1 MSPSAGATHTQTKSK
16 NPVSGSHAQH
26 GYRFLK
32 EFLSRPGRIG
42 AVAPSSPRLCK
53 RMVQMVDLA
62 PARVVVE
69 YGPGTGV
76 CTDAI
81 LPALPRG
88 CRFFAVELNPSF
100 AQIWRNRHPDQ
111 KLYCDSASNI
121 PAICKAEGVS
131 QIDEIFSGLPWA
143 SFPEA
148 LQREI
153 LTATI
158 PMLRPGGHLVTF
170 AYQVGTLTPAGR
182 RFSRLLPEYFTSV
195 ERSEVVWRNLPPA
208 FVIRCTK

>member
-1 MSPSAGATHTQTKSK
+1 MSPSAGASSKSQAK
-16 NPVSGSHAQH
+16 VSGSHAQH
-26 GYRFLK
+26 GYHFLK
-32 EFLSRPGRIG
+32 EFLVRPTRIG

-53 RMVQMVDLA
+53 RMVDMLDLRDA
-62 PARVVVE
+62 KVVVE

-76 CTDAI
+76 CTEAI

-111 KLYCDSASNI
+111 KLFCDSASNI
-121 PAICKAEGVS
+121 AAICKSEGIG

-143 SFPEA
+143 SFPES

-153 LTATI
+153 LGATL

-170 AYQVGTLTPAGR
+170 AYQVGKLTPAGR
-182 RFSRLLPEYFTSV
+182 RFSRLLPEYFSKI

-208 FVIRCTK
+208 FVVRCQK

>member
-1 MSPSAGATHTQTKSK
+1 MSRSVATKEGKDT
-16 NPVSGSHAQH
+16 GSHAQH
-26 GYRFLK
+26 GYRFFR
-32 EFLSRPGRIG
+32 EFLTKPIRTG

-53 RMVQMVDLA
+53 RMVGMVDLKA
-62 PARVVVE
+62 ARVVVE

-111 KLYCDSASNI
+111 RLHVGSASNI
-121 PAICKAEGVS
+121 AAICRAEGVER
-131 QIDEIFSGLPWA
+131 IDAVFSGLPWA
-143 SFPEA
+143 SFPEK

-153 LTATI
+153 LGATV
-158 PMLRPGGHLVTF
+158 PMLRPEGSLVTF
-170 AYQVGTLTPAGR
+170 AYQVGRLTPAGR
-182 RFSRLLPEYFTSV
+182 RFARLLPEYFSKV
-195 ERSEVVWRNLPPA
+195 EKSEVIWRNLPPA
-208 FVIRCTK
+208 FVIRCTR